1 MNFPYKKPHEMHGKI
16 RNGQG
21 LIGAKTEAVNF
32 MAARLVSAATNF
44 PQEIGKNKF

>member
-1 MNFPYKKPHEMHGKI
+1 MHGKI

-32 MAARLVSAATNF
+32 MAARLLSAATSF
-44 PQEIGKNKF
+44 SQEIGKIGFKYLNIPLNIT